1 MLEVSAQLFTLP
13 RYPSCSSTLGMPSLK
28 QLLGQ
33 HLQELCINGCFDR
46 AIHSLQVELLS
57 DAQADW
63 FFHPAI
69 TKFNK
74 VIMETA
80 AKKICFS

>member
-1 MLEVSAQLFTLP
+1 
-13 RYPSCSSTLGMPSLK
+13 MPSLK
-28 QLLGQ
+28 QFLGQ
-33 HLQELCINGCFDR
+33 HLQMLWINGGFDR

-63 FFHPAI
+63 FVHPAI
-69 TKFNK
+69 TKFDE
-74 VIMETA
+74 VIMQTA